1 MNKTLHQDVIAG
13 FVLLVI
19 TTIFYVKTVDLPEK
33 AALFPE
39 FILWL
44 LLFFSVA
51 IIINGIIKTNKAK
64 KGEQVSK
71 TEEEERLT
79 FSMIKKPLLFIVILA
94 GYFAIM
100 NYLGFFVTTS
110 LLIALILYILNCRKV
125 VTYIFTILGT
135 SLFIYFLFVSLLNVN
150 LPQGIFL

>member
-19 TTIFYVKTVDLPEK
+19 TTIFFVKTVDLPEK

-51 IIINGIIKTNKAK
+51 IIISGIIKTNKTK

-135 SLFIYFLFVSLLNVN
+135 NLFIYFLFVSLLNVN